1 MELEN
6 TFYKARQ
13 IYKNI
18 SLRYF
23 CFRWQSTCC
32 LVVI

>member
-18 SLRYF
+18 CTLFLFPVTINLLLS
-23 CFRWQSTCC
+23 C
-32 LVVI
+32 